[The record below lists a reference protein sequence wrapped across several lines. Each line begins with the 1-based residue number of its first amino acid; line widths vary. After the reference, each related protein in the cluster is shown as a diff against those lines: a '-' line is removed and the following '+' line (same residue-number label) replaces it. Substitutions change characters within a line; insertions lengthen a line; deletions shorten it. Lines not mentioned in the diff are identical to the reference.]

1 MRVLFVHQNFPGQ
14 FKYLAPVLAQQPG
27 HEVVALAMRED
38 PKLPRVR
45 HVRYQVGRG
54 STPQIHPW
62 AVDFESKL
70 IRAEAAARAASQLKA
85 SGFVPDLICV
95 HPGWGESLFLKD
107 VFPTAR
113 MLSWCEYFYQP
124 QGFDAGFDPE
134 YPEPDFNDW
143 RLRAK
148 NAGNLLALDVTDW
161 GITATQFQKSSHPL
175 RYQPRISVIHEGI
188 HTDTVRPQAGVRLSL
203 SNGAVLNDGD
213 ELLTFVNRNLE
224 PLRGFHVFMR
234 ALPRILR
241 ERPQARV
248 AILGGDEVSYGKT
261 PTGGVSARQ
270 RLLRELDGQL
280 DLSRVLFLGKLPYA
294 QYLALLQAS
303 RVHVY
308 LTYPFVLGWS
318 MLEAMAAGCLV
329 IGSRTAPVTEV
340 LEHGVNGLLVD
351 FFDTDAL
358 ATAACDALARPEQYR
373 PLREAARR
381 TVTERYDLRRV
392 CLHQQLAL
400 LQAVAEGR
408 EPTPVGGTPAA

>member
-27 HEVVALAMRED
+27 NEVVALSMRED
-38 PKLPRVR
+38 RQLPGIR
-45 HVRYQVGRG
+45 HVRYQAGRG

-107 VFPTAR
+107 VFPSAR
-113 MLSWCEYFYQP
+113 LLSWCEYFYQP

-134 YPEPDFNDW
+134 YPEPEFNDW

-148 NAGNLLALDVTDW
+148 NAGNLMALDLTDW
-161 GITATQFQKSSHPL
+161 GITATQFQRSSHPA

-188 HTDTVRPQAGVRLSL
+188 HTANVRPQPGVRLRL
-203 SNGAVLNDGD
+203 SNGAVLDDGD

-241 ERPQARV
+241 ERPHARV
-248 AILGGDEVSYGKT
+248 VVLGGDDVSYGQR
-261 PTGGVSARQ
+261 PADGVSARQ
-270 RLLRELDGQL
+270 RLLSELSDQL
-280 DLSRVLFLGKLPYA
+280 DLSRVFFLGKLPYR
-294 QYLALLQAS
+294 QYLALLQVS

-329 IGSRTAPVTEV
+329 VGSRTAPVTEV

-351 FFDTDAL
+351 FFDTDGL
-358 ATAACDALARPEQYR
+358 ASTTCDALARPEAYR
-373 PLREAARR
+373 HLRVAARQ
-381 TVTERYDLRRV
+381 TVVDRYDLRGV
-392 CLHQQLAL
+392 CLPQQLAL

-408 EPTPVGGTPAA
+408 MPEHIGHFPSV